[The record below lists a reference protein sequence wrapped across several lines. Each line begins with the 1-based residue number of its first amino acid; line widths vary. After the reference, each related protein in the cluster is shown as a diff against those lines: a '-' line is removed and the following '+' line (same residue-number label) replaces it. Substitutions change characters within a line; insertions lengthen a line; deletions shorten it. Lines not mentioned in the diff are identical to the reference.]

1 MKSSPRGAGG
11 GEGSLMTDDRGQA
24 GMVLP
29 WGTGDGQ
36 ILHECMRK
44 NRGNFF
50 LVMIVVLRF
59 F

>member
-36 ILHECMRK
+36 ILLEYVPK
-44 NRGNFF
+44 K
-50 LVMIVVLRF
+50 
-59 F
+59 